1 MNIVLNKARDNVECK
16 IYYVYKKG
24 DINALPFEIR
34 SNLELLISK
43 GLFKGGAEEL
53 FCLTK
58 EENSNL
64 KHTILVG
71 LGTEDSLTK
80 EKMRVV
86 SANAA
91 KKAMELKTKAVDLF
105 LPNPSSVNI
114 PDLFRAT
121 IEGLFLSTYKFSK
134 YKSDNI
140 DNTIEDEINI
150 LNLPQESLET
160 LVKIIKETKIIMAG
174 TLMARDLVN
183 EPANVLTPIAL
194 AEKAKAVGQENIEIE
209 IFDELAIKGLDMKA
223 YLAVAQGSINPPRLI
238 VMRYF
243 ADKEN
248 KDKILG
254 LVGKGLTFDSGGY
267 SVKSTDSMLTM
278 KNDMAGAAAV
288 IGAMSSIAEMQLKL
302 NVVAVIASCEN
313 MISGNAYR
321 PGDIVGS
328 MGGKTIEIIS
338 TDAEGRLTLV
348 DAMHYIIDKEK
359 ASKVIDIATLTG
371 AIKVALGT
379 NVTGVVTNNSDFYHE
394 LEKASQLSGERIWQ
408 LPSFDEYKKLIKS
421 DIADLKN
428 TGGKYAGPITAGMF
442 IGEFVQEKPWL
453 HLDIAGTSWSEKDSE
468 YFSKGGTGVGVSTLY
483 YLARNMVQ

>member
-1 MNIVLNKARDNVECK
+1 MNIVLNKAKDNVECK
-16 IYYVYKKG
+16 IYQVYEKG
-24 DINALPFEIR
+24 DLKALPLEIR

-53 FCLTK
+53 FCLTS
-58 EENSNL
+58 EQNNNL
-64 KHTILVG
+64 KQIILIG

-80 EKMRVV
+80 EKIRVA
-86 SANAA
+86 SAKAL
-91 KKAMELKTKAVDLF
+91 KKAMELKTKNVDLF
-105 LPNPSSVNI
+105 LPNPSPINI
-114 PDLFRAT
+114 SDLFKAT
-121 IEGLFLSTYKFSK
+121 VEGLLLSTYKFSK
-134 YKSDNI
+134 YKSANI
-140 DNTIEDEINI
+140 DNIIDEINI
-150 LNLPQESLET
+150 LNLPEESVEALA
-160 LVKIIKETKIIMAG
+160 KISEETKTIIAG

-183 EPANVLTPIAL
+183 EPANVLNPIAL
-194 AEKAKAVGQENIEIE
+194 AEKAKAVGKATNIEIE
-209 IFDELAIKGLDMKA
+209 IFDEPAIKRLDMKA
-223 YLAVAQGSINPPRLI
+223 YLAVAQGSLNPPRLI

-248 KDKILG
+248 KDNILG
-254 LVGKGLTFDSGGY
+254 LVGKGLTYDSGGY
-267 SVKSTDSMLTM
+267 SIKPTDSMLTM

-288 IGAMSSIAEMQLKL
+288 IGAMSSIAKMKLKV

-321 PGDIVGS
+321 PGDIIGS

-371 AIKVALGT
+371 AIRIALGI
-379 NVTGVVTNNSDFYHE
+379 NVTGVVTNNSNFYHE

-408 LPSFDEYKKLIKS
+408 LPSFDEYQKLIKS

-428 TGGKYAGPITAGMF
+428 TGGKYAGSITAGMF

-453 HLDIAGTSWSEKDSE
+453 HLDIAGTSWSEQDSE

-483 YLARNMVQ
+483 YLARNMVK